1 MFFILSKIFA
11 FCIKPIVWIIACFLL
26 SFFLK
31 NEKRKRSFFL
41 TGLILLLLLTND
53 AVFQGVVHWWEP
65 DPVTIKDLKKNEYDF
80 IILLGGYSNF
90 QTAMGKSEYQLEL
103 KGGNRLITTL
113 NLYKKGIG
121 KKIILTGGSGKLL
134 GEKYGEAEYVAP
146 FLKTLGL
153 PDSALIVENKS
164 RNTWENAIFSKQ
176 IVDSLQK
183 NASCLLVTSA
193 LHMPR
198 SKACYDKAGLKTTI
212 FPTDYYRQKHDSLLN
227 LFFEPSSSKLYAW
240 EALLHEWIGV
250 ITYKIKGY
258 N

>member
-11 FCIKPIVWIIACFLL
+11 FCIKPIVWIIVCFLL

-41 TGLILLLLLTND
+41 TGLILLLLLTNG
-53 AVFQGVVHWWEP
+53 AVFQGVVSRWEP
-65 DPVTIKDLKKNEYDF
+65 EPVAIKDLEKKYDF
-80 IILLGGYSNF
+80 IILLGGYSDF
-90 QTAMGKSEYQLEL
+90 QTAMGKSEFQLGL
-103 KGGNRLITTL
+103 KGGNRLITSL
-113 NLYKKGIG
+113 NLYKKGVG
-121 KKIILTGGSGKLL
+121 TKIILTGGSGKLL
-134 GEKYGEAEYVAP
+134 GDKYGEAEYVAP

-153 PDSALIVENKS
+153 PDSTFIIENKS
-164 RNTWENAIFSKQ
+164 RNTWENAVFSKQ

-198 SKACYDKAGLKTTI
+198 SKACYDKAGLPTTI
-212 FPTDYYRQKHDSLLN
+212 YPTDYYSQQSDNLFK
-227 LFFEPSSSKLYAW
+227 LFFEPSSSKLFAW

>member
-65 DPVTIKDLKKNEYDF
+65 DPIATKDLEKEYDF

-90 QTAMGKSEYQLEL
+90 QTAMGKSEFQLEL

-113 NLYKKGIG
+113 NLYNKGIG
-121 KKIILTGGSGKLL
+121 KRIILTGGSGKLL
-134 GEKYGEAEYVAP
+134 GEKYGEAEYVAT

-164 RNTWENAIFSKQ
+164 RNTWENAMFSKQ

-193 LHMPR
+193 FHMPR
-198 SKACYDKAGLKTTI
+198 SKACYDKAGLPTTI
-212 FPTDYYRQKHDSLLN
+212 YPTDYYRQKHDNLVKLL
-227 LFFEPSSSKLYAW
+227 LEPSSSKLFAW
-240 EALLHEWIGV
+240 EALIHEWIGV

>member
-41 TGLILLLLLTND
+41 TGFILLILLTNG
-53 AVFQGVVHWWEP
+53 AVFQAVVYWWEP
-65 DPVTIKDLKKNEYDF
+65 DPVSIKDLEKEYDF

-121 KKIILTGGSGKLL
+121 KKIILTGGSGKLY

-153 PDSALIVENKS
+153 PDSTLIVENKS

-198 SKACYDKAGLKTTI
+198 SKACFDKAGLKTTI
-212 FPTDYYRQKHDSLLN
+212 FPTDYHRQKHDSLLN
-227 LFFEPSSSKLYAW
+227 LIFEPSSPKLFAW

>member
-65 DPVTIKDLKKNEYDF
+65 EPVSIKDLEKEYDF

-153 PDSALIVENKS
+153 PDSSLIVENKS
-164 RNTWENAIFSKQ
+164 RNTWENAIFSKL

-212 FPTDYYRQKHDSLLN
+212 FPTDYYRQKHDSMLN

-240 EALLHEWIGV
+240 EALLHEWIGA

>member
-11 FCIKPIVWIIACFLL
+11 FFIKPIIWIITCFLL

-41 TGLILLLLLTND
+41 TGLILLLLLTNG
-53 AVFQGVVHWWEP
+53 AFFQGVVQWWEP
-65 DPVTIKDLKKNEYDF
+65 EPVAIKNLEKKYDF
-80 IILLGGYSNF
+80 IILLGGYSDF
-90 QTAMGKSEYQLEL
+90 QTAMGKSEFQLAQI
-103 KGGNRLITTL
+103 GGNRLITAL

-121 KKIILTGGSGKLL
+121 TKIILTGGSGKLM
-134 GEKYGEAEYVAP
+134 GDKYGEAEYVASY
-146 FLKTLGL
+146 LKTLGL
-153 PDSALIVENKS
+153 PDSAFIIENKS

-176 IVDSLQK
+176 IIDSIQK
-183 NASCLLVTSA
+183 NATCLLVTSA
-193 LHMPR
+193 IHMPR
-198 SKACYDKAGLKTTI
+198 SKACYDKAGLPTTI
-212 FPTDYYRQKHDSLLN
+212 YPTDYYSQHSDN
-227 LFFEPSSSKLYAW
+227 LFKLFLEPSAAKLFTW

>member
-11 FCIKPIVWIIACFLL
+11 FCIKPIVWIISCFLI

-31 NEKRKRSFFL
+31 NDNRKRFFFL
-41 TGLILLLLLTND
+41 TGLIMLLLLTND

-65 DPVTIKDLKKNEYDF
+65 KPVAIKNLEKEYDF

-90 QTAMGKSEYQLEL
+90 QTAMGKSEFQLEL
-103 KGGNRLITTL
+103 KGGNRLITAL

-121 KKIILTGGSGKLL
+121 TKIILSGGSGKLL
-134 GEKYGEAEYVAP
+134 GDKYGEAEYVAP
-146 FLKTLGL
+146 YLKTLGL
-153 PDSALIVENKS
+153 PDSTFIIENKS

-176 IVDSLQK
+176 IVDSLK
-183 NASCLLVTSA
+183 KDAKCLLVTSA
-193 LHMPR
+193 FHMPR
-198 SKACYDKAGLKTTI
+198 SKACFDKAGLKTTI
-212 FPTDYYRQKHDSLLN
+212 YPTDYYRHNNDNLIKLL
-227 LFFEPSSSKLYAW
+227 FEPSSSKLFAW
-240 EALLHEWIGV
+240 EAILHEWIGV

>member
-11 FCIKPIVWIIACFLL
+11 FCIKPIVWILAAFLL

-31 NEKRKRSFFL
+31 NEKSKRSFFI
-41 TGLILLLLLTND
+41 TGLILLILLTNG
-53 AVFQGVVHWWEP
+53 AIFQGVVLWWEP
-65 DPVTIKDLKKNEYDF
+65 EPVSIKDLEKKYDF
-80 IILLGGYSNF
+80 VILLGGYSDF
-90 QTAMGKSEYQLEL
+90 QTAMGKTEFQLGL
-103 KGGNRLITTL
+103 KGGNRLITAL
-113 NLYKKGIG
+113 NLYKKDIG
-121 KKIILTGGSGKLL
+121 TKIILTGGSGKLF
-134 GEKYGEAEYVAP
+134 GDKYGEAEYVAP

-153 PDSALIVENKS
+153 PDSAIIIENTS
-164 RNTWENAIFSKQ
+164 RNTWENAVFSKQ

-183 NASCLLVTSA
+183 NATCLLVTSA

-198 SKACYDKAGLKTTI
+198 SKACFDKAGLATTI
-212 FPTDYYRQKHDSLLN
+212 YPTDYYGQKHDNLLK

>member
-31 NEKRKRSFFL
+31 NKKRKQSFFIS
-41 TGLILLLLLTND
+41 GLVLLILLTND
-53 AVFQGVVHWWEP
+53 AVFQGIVHWWEP
-65 DPVTIKDLKKNEYDF
+65 EPVAIKDLEKKYDF
-80 IILLGGYSNF
+80 IILLGGYSDF
-90 QTAMGKSEYQLEL
+90 QTAMGKSEFQLGL
-103 KGGNRLITTL
+103 KGGNRLITAL
-113 NLYKKGIG
+113 NLFKKGIG
-121 KKIILTGGSGKLL
+121 TKIILTGGSGKLL
-134 GEKYGEAEYVAP
+134 GDKYGEAEYVAP

-153 PDSALIVENKS
+153 PDSAFIIENKS
-164 RNTWENAIFSKQ
+164 RNTWENAVFSKQ

-198 SKACYDKAGLKTTI
+198 SKACYDKAGLPTTI
-212 FPTDYYRQKHDSLLN
+212 YPTDYYSRHSDNLFK

>member
-11 FCIKPIVWIIACFLL
+11 FCIKPIVWILAAFLL

-31 NEKRKRSFFL
+31 NEKSKRSFFI
-41 TGLILLLLLTND
+41 TGLILLILLTNG
-53 AVFQGVVHWWEP
+53 AIFQGVVLWWEP
-65 DPVTIKDLKKNEYDF
+65 EPVSIKDLEKKYDF
-80 IILLGGYSNF
+80 VILLGGYSDF
-90 QTAMGKSEYQLEL
+90 QTAMGKTEFQLGL
-103 KGGNRLITTL
+103 KGGNRLITAL
-113 NLYKKGIG
+113 NLYKKDIG
-121 KKIILTGGSGKLL
+121 TKIILTGGSGKLF
-134 GEKYGEAEYVAP
+134 GDKYGEAEYVAP

-153 PDSALIVENKS
+153 PDSAIIIENTS
-164 RNTWENAIFSKQ
+164 RNTWENAVFSKQ

-183 NASCLLVTSA
+183 NATCLLVTSA

-198 SKACYDKAGLKTTI
+198 SKACFDKAGLATTI
-212 FPTDYYRQKHDSLLN
+212 YPTDYYSQKHDNLLK

>member
-11 FCIKPIVWIIACFLL
+11 FCIKPIVWIIVCFLL

-41 TGLILLLLLTND
+41 TGLILLLLLTNG
-53 AVFQGVVHWWEP
+53 AVFQGVVSWWEP
-65 DPVTIKDLKKNEYDF
+65 EPVAINDVKKEYDF
-80 IILLGGYSNF
+80 IILLGGYSDF
-90 QTAMGKSEYQLEL
+90 QTAMGKSEFQLGL
-103 KGGNRLITTL
+103 KGGNRLITAL

-134 GEKYGEAEYVAP
+134 GDKYGEAEYVAP

-153 PDSALIVENKS
+153 PDSAFIVENKS
-164 RNTWENAIFSKQ
+164 RNTWENAVFSKQ
-176 IVDSLQK
+176 IVDSLK
-183 NASCLLVTSA
+183 KDAKCLLVTSA

-198 SKACYDKAGLKTTI
+198 SKACYDKAGLPTTI
-212 FPTDYYRQKHDSLLN
+212 YPTDYYSQRSDNLFK

-240 EALLHEWIGV
+240 EALIHEWIGV

>member
-11 FCIKPIVWIIACFLL
+11 ICIKPIVWIIACFLL

-31 NEKRKRSFFL
+31 NKKRKQSFFL
-41 TGLILLLLLTND
+41 SGLVLLILLTND
-53 AVFQGVVHWWEP
+53 AVFQGIVHWWEP
-65 DPVTIKDLKKNEYDF
+65 EPVAIKDLEKKYDF
-80 IILLGGYSNF
+80 IILLGGYSDF
-90 QTAMGKSEYQLEL
+90 QTAMGKSEFQLGL
-103 KGGNRLITTL
+103 KGGNRLITAL
-113 NLYKKGIG
+113 NLHKKGVG
-121 KKIILTGGSGKLL
+121 TKIILTGGSGKLL
-134 GEKYGEAEYVAP
+134 GDKYGEAEYVAP

-153 PDSALIVENKS
+153 PDSAFIVENKS
-164 RNTWENAIFSKQ
+164 RNTWENAVFSKQ

-198 SKACYDKAGLKTTI
+198 SKACYDKAGLPTTI
-212 FPTDYYRQKHDSLLN
+212 YPTDYYSQHSDN
-227 LFFEPSSSKLYAW
+227 LFKLFLEPSSSKLYAW
-240 EALLHEWIGV
+240 EAILHEWIGV

>member
-31 NEKRKRSFFL
+31 NDKRKRSFFF

-65 DPVTIKDLKKNEYDF
+65 DPIATKDLEKKYDF

-90 QTAMGKSEYQLEL
+90 QTAMGKSEFQLEL
-103 KGGNRLITTL
+103 KGGNRLITAL

-134 GEKYGEAEYVAP
+134 GDKYGEAEYVAP

-153 PDSALIVENKS
+153 PDSAFIIENKS

-176 IVDSLQK
+176 IVDSLKK
-183 NASCLLVTSA
+183 NSSCLLVTSA
-193 LHMPR
+193 FHMPR
-198 SKACYDKAGLKTTI
+198 SKACYDKEGLPTTI
-212 FPTDYYRQKHDSLLN
+212 YPTDYYSQQSDNLFK
-227 LFFEPSSSKLYAW
+227 LFFEPSSSKLFAW

>member
-41 TGLILLLLLTND
+41 TGLILLLLLTNG
-53 AVFQGVVHWWEP
+53 AVFQGVVSWWEP
-65 DPVTIKDLKKNEYDF
+65 EPVAIKDLEKKYDF
-80 IILLGGYSNF
+80 IILLGGYSDF
-90 QTAMGKSEYQLEL
+90 QTAMGKSEYQLGL
-103 KGGNRLITTL
+103 KGGNRLITAL

-134 GEKYGEAEYVAP
+134 GDKYGEAEYVAP

-153 PDSALIVENKS
+153 PDSTFIVENKS

-198 SKACYDKAGLKTTI
+198 SKSCYDKAGLPTTI
-212 FPTDYYRQKHDSLLN
+212 YPTDYYSQRSDNLFK

>member
-31 NEKRKRSFFL
+31 NEKRKRFFFL
-41 TGLILLLLLTND
+41 SGLILLILLTNG
-53 AVFQGVVHWWEP
+53 AVFQGVVQWWEP
-65 DPVTIKDLKKNEYDF
+65 EPVTINDLEKKYDF
-80 IILLGGYSNF
+80 IILLGGYSDF
-90 QTAMGKSEYQLEL
+90 QTAMGKSEFQLGL
-103 KGGNRLITTL
+103 KGGNRLISAL

-121 KKIILTGGSGKLL
+121 TKIILTGGSGKLL
-134 GEKYGEAEYVAP
+134 GDKFGEAEYVAP

-183 NASCLLVTSA
+183 NATCLLVTSA

-198 SKACYDKAGLKTTI
+198 SKACYDKAGLPTTI
-212 FPTDYYRQKHDSLLN
+212 FPTDYYSQKHDNLLK

>member
-65 DPVTIKDLKKNEYDF
+65 DPIATKDLEKEYDF

-90 QTAMGKSEYQLEL
+90 QTAMGKSEFQLEL

-113 NLYKKGIG
+113 NLYNKGIG
-121 KKIILTGGSGKLL
+121 KRIILTGGSGKLL

-153 PDSALIVENKS
+153 PDSAFIVENKS

-193 LHMPR
+193 FHMPR
-198 SKACYDKAGLKTTI
+198 SKACFDKAGLPTTI
-212 FPTDYYRQKHDSLLN
+212 YPTDYYRQKHDN
-227 LFFEPSSSKLYAW
+227 LVKLFLEPSSSKLFAW
-240 EALLHEWIGV
+240 EALIHEWIGV

>member
-11 FCIKPIVWIIACFLL
+11 FCIKPIVWILAAFLL

-31 NEKRKRSFFL
+31 NEKSKRSFFI
-41 TGLILLLLLTND
+41 TGLILLILLTNE
-53 AVFQGVVHWWEP
+53 AIFQGVVQWWEP
-65 DPVTIKDLKKNEYDF
+65 EPLSIKDLEKKYDF
-80 IILLGGYSNF
+80 VILLGGYSDF
-90 QTAMGKSEYQLEL
+90 QTAKGKTEFQLGL
-103 KGGNRLITTL
+103 KGGNRLITAL

-121 KKIILTGGSGKLL
+121 TKIILTGGSGKLF
-134 GEKYGEAEYVAP
+134 GDKYGEAEYVAP

-153 PDSALIVENKS
+153 QDSAIIIENTS
-164 RNTWENAIFSKQ
+164 RNTWENAVFSKQ

-183 NASCLLVTSA
+183 NATCLLVTSA

-198 SKACYDKAGLKTTI
+198 SKACFDKAGLATTI
-212 FPTDYYRQKHDSLLN
+212 YPTDYYSQKHDNLLK

-250 ITYKIKGY
+250 ISYKIKGY

>member
-11 FCIKPIVWIIACFLL
+11 FFIKPIVWIIACFLI

-31 NEKRKRSFFL
+31 NKKSKQSFFL
-41 TGLILLLLLTND
+41 TGLVLIILFTNS
-53 AVFQGVVHWWEP
+53 AVFQGIVNWWEP
-65 DPVTIKDLKKNEYDF
+65 EPVAIKDLEKKYDF
-80 IILLGGYSNF
+80 IILLGGYSDF
-90 QTAMGKSEYQLEL
+90 QTAMGKSEFQLGL
-103 KGGNRLITTL
+103 KGGNRLITAL
-113 NLYKKGIG
+113 NLFKKGIG
-121 KKIILTGGSGKLL
+121 TKIILTGGSGKFL
-134 GEKYGEAEYVAP
+134 GDKYGEAEYVAP

-153 PDSALIVENKS
+153 PDSSYIVENKS
-164 RNTWENAIFSKQ
+164 RNTWENAVFSKR

-198 SKACYDKAGLKTTI
+198 SKACYDKAGLPTTI
-212 FPTDYYRQKHDSLLN
+212 YPTDYYSQRSDNLFK

>member
-11 FCIKPIVWIIACFLL
+11 FFIKPIVWIIAAFLL

-41 TGLILLLLLTND
+41 TGLILLILLTNG
-53 AVFQGVVHWWEP
+53 AVFQGVVNWWEP
-65 DPVTIKDLKKNEYDF
+65 EPVTIKNLEKEYDF
-80 IILLGGYSNF
+80 IILLGGYSDF
-90 QTAMGKSEYQLEL
+90 QTAMGKSEFQLGL
-103 KGGNRLITTL
+103 KGGNRLISAL

-121 KKIILTGGSGKLL
+121 TKIILTGGSGKLL
-134 GEKYGEAEYVAP
+134 GDKFGEAEYVAP

-153 PDSALIVENKS
+153 PDSAFIVENKS

-183 NASCLLVTSA
+183 NATCLLVTSA

-198 SKACYDKAGLKTTI
+198 SKASYDKAGLPTTI
-212 FPTDYYRQKHDSLLN
+212 FPTDYYSQKHDNLLK

>member
-31 NEKRKRSFFL
+31 NKKRKQSFFIS
-41 TGLILLLLLTND
+41 GLVLLILLTND
-53 AVFQGVVHWWEP
+53 AVFQGIVHWWEP
-65 DPVTIKDLKKNEYDF
+65 EPVAIKDLEKKYDF
-80 IILLGGYSNF
+80 IILPGGYSDF
-90 QTAMGKSEYQLEL
+90 QTAMGKSEFQLGL
-103 KGGNRLITTL
+103 KGGNRLITAL

-121 KKIILTGGSGKLL
+121 TKIILTGGSGKLL
-134 GEKYGEAEYVAP
+134 GDKYGEAEYVAP

-153 PDSALIVENKS
+153 PDSAFIVENKS
-164 RNTWENAIFSKQ
+164 RNTWENAVFSKQ

-198 SKACYDKAGLKTTI
+198 SKACYDKAGLPTTI
-212 FPTDYYRQKHDSLLN
+212 YPTDYYSQRSDNLFK

>member
-31 NEKRKRSFFL
+31 NKKRKQSFFISGFVL
-41 TGLILLLLLTND
+41 LILLTND
-53 AVFQGVVHWWEP
+53 AVFQGIVHWWEP
-65 DPVTIKDLKKNEYDF
+65 EPVAIKDSEKKYDF
-80 IILLGGYSNF
+80 IILLGGYSDF
-90 QTAMGKSEYQLEL
+90 QTAMGKSEFQLGL
-103 KGGNRLITTL
+103 KGGNRLITAL

-134 GEKYGEAEYVAP
+134 GDKYGEAEYVAP
-146 FLKTLGL
+146 YLKTLGL
-153 PDSALIVENKS
+153 PDSAFIIENKS

-183 NASCLLVTSA
+183 NATCLLVTSA

-198 SKACYDKAGLKTTI
+198 SKACYDKAGLPTTI
-212 FPTDYYRQKHDSLLN
+212 YPTDYYSQQSDNLFK
-227 LFFEPSSSKLYAW
+227 LFFEPSSSKLFAW

>member
-53 AVFQGVVHWWEP
+53 AVFQSVVHWWEP
-65 DPVTIKDLKKNEYDF
+65 DPIATKDLEKEYDF

-90 QTAMGKSEYQLEL
+90 QTAMGKSEFQLEL

-113 NLYKKGIG
+113 NLYNKGIG
-121 KKIILTGGSGKLL
+121 KRIILTGGSGKLL
-134 GEKYGEAEYVAP
+134 GDKYGEAEYVAP

-164 RNTWENAIFSKQ
+164 RNTWENAMFSKQ

-183 NASCLLVTSA
+183 NASCLLITSA
-193 LHMPR
+193 FHMPR
-198 SKACYDKAGLKTTI
+198 SKACFDKAGLKTTI
-212 FPTDYYRQKHDSLLN
+212 FPTDYYRHKHDSLLN
-227 LFFEPSSSKLYAW
+227 LIFEPSSSKLFAW
-240 EALLHEWIGV
+240 EAILHEWIGV
-250 ITYKIKGY
+250 IIYKIKGY

>member
-31 NEKRKRSFFL
+31 NKKRKQSFFISGFVL
-41 TGLILLLLLTND
+41 LILLTND
-53 AVFQGVVHWWEP
+53 AVFQGIVHWWEP
-65 DPVTIKDLKKNEYDF
+65 EPVAIKDSEKKYDF
-80 IILLGGYSNF
+80 IILLGGYSDF
-90 QTAMGKSEYQLEL
+90 QTAMGKSEFQLGL
-103 KGGNRLITTL
+103 KGGNRLITAL

-134 GEKYGEAEYVAP
+134 GDKYGEAEYVAP
-146 FLKTLGL
+146 YLKTLGL
-153 PDSALIVENKS
+153 PDSAFIVENKS

-176 IVDSLQK
+176 IIDSLQK
-183 NASCLLVTSA
+183 NATCLLVTSA

-198 SKACYDKAGLKTTI
+198 SKACYDKAGLPTTI
-212 FPTDYYRQKHDSLLN
+212 YPTDYYSQQSDNLFK
-227 LFFEPSSSKLYAW
+227 LFFEPSSSKLFAW

>member
-41 TGLILLLLLTND
+41 TGFILLILLTNG
-53 AVFQGVVHWWEP
+53 AVFQAVVYWWEP
-65 DPVTIKDLKKNEYDF
+65 DPVSIKDLEKEYDF

-121 KKIILTGGSGKLL
+121 KKIFYIFFFGIKKLVSNF
-134 GEKYGEAEYVAP
+134 G
-146 FLKTLGL
+146 
-153 PDSALIVENKS
+153 
-164 RNTWENAIFSKQ
+164 
-176 IVDSLQK
+176 
-183 NASCLLVTSA
+183 
-193 LHMPR
+193 
-198 SKACYDKAGLKTTI
+198 
-212 FPTDYYRQKHDSLLN
+212 
-227 LFFEPSSSKLYAW
+227 FFR
-240 EALLHEWIGV
+240 
-250 ITYKIKGY
+250 
-258 N
+258 

>member
-31 NEKRKRSFFL
+31 NKKRKQSFFIS
-41 TGLILLLLLTND
+41 GLVLLILLTND
-53 AVFQGVVHWWEP
+53 AVFQGIVHWWEP
-65 DPVTIKDLKKNEYDF
+65 EPVAIKDLEKKYDF
-80 IILLGGYSNF
+80 IILLGGYSDF
-90 QTAMGKSEYQLEL
+90 QTAMGKSEFQLGL
-103 KGGNRLITTL
+103 KGGNRLITAL
-113 NLYKKGIG
+113 SLYKKGIG
-121 KKIILTGGSGKLL
+121 TKIILTGGSGKLL
-134 GEKYGEAEYVAP
+134 GDKFGEAEYVAP

-153 PDSALIVENKS
+153 PDSAFIIENKS
-164 RNTWENAIFSKQ
+164 RNTWENAVFSKQ

-198 SKACYDKAGLKTTI
+198 SKACYDKAGLPTTI
-212 FPTDYYRQKHDSLLN
+212 YPTDYYSQYSDNLFK

>member
-31 NEKRKRSFFL
+31 NEKRKKSFFL

-53 AVFQGVVHWWEP
+53 AVFQGIVQWWEP
-65 DPVTIKDLKKNEYDF
+65 EPVAIKDLEKKYDF
-80 IILLGGYSNF
+80 IILLGGYSDF
-90 QTAMGKSEYQLEL
+90 QTAMGKSEFQLGL
-103 KGGNRLITTL
+103 KGGNRLITAL

-121 KKIILTGGSGKLL
+121 TKIILTGGSGKLL
-134 GEKYGEAEYVAP
+134 GDKYGEAEYVAP

-153 PDSALIVENKS
+153 PDSSYIVENKS
-164 RNTWENAIFSKQ
+164 RNTWENAVFSKQ

-198 SKACYDKAGLKTTI
+198 SKACYDKAGLPTTI
-212 FPTDYYRQKHDSLLN
+212 YPTDYYSQRSDNLFK

-240 EALLHEWIGV
+240 EALIHEWIGV

>member
-31 NEKRKRSFFL
+31 NKKRKQSFFISGFVL
-41 TGLILLLLLTND
+41 LILLNNG
-53 AVFQGVVHWWEP
+53 AVFQGVVNWWEP
-65 DPVTIKDLKKNEYDF
+65 EPVAINDLEKEYDF
-80 IILLGGYSNF
+80 IILLGGYSDF
-90 QTAMGKSEYQLEL
+90 QTAMGKSEFQLGL
-103 KGGNRLITTL
+103 KGGNRLITAL

-134 GEKYGEAEYVAP
+134 GDKYGEAEYVAP

-153 PDSALIVENKS
+153 PDSAFIIENKS

-183 NASCLLVTSA
+183 NATCLLVTSA

-198 SKACYDKAGLKTTI
+198 SKACYDKAGLPTTI
-212 FPTDYYRQKHDSLLN
+212 YPTDYYSQQSDNLFK
-227 LFFEPSSSKLYAW
+227 LFFEPSSSKLFAW

>member
-11 FCIKPIVWIIACFLL
+11 FFIKPIVWIIAAFLL

-41 TGLILLLLLTND
+41 TGLILLILLTNG
-53 AVFQGVVHWWEP
+53 AVFQGVVQWWEP
-65 DPVTIKDLKKNEYDF
+65 EPVAIKNLEKKYDF
-80 IILLGGYSNF
+80 IILLGGYSDF
-90 QTAMGKSEYQLEL
+90 QTAMGKSEFQLA
-103 KGGNRLITTL
+103 KIGGNRLITAL

-121 KKIILTGGSGKLL
+121 TKIILTGGSGKLL
-134 GEKYGEAEYVAP
+134 GDKYGESEYVAP
-146 FLKTLGL
+146 YLKTLGL
-153 PDSALIVENKS
+153 PDSVIIVENKS

-183 NASCLLVTSA
+183 NATCLLVTSA
-193 LHMPR
+193 IHMPR
-198 SKACYDKAGLKTTI
+198 SKACFEKAGLSTTI
-212 FPTDYYRQKHDSLLN
+212 YPTDYYSQHSDNLFT

>member
-11 FCIKPIVWIIACFLL
+11 FCIKPIVWIIVCFLL

-41 TGLILLLLLTND
+41 TGLILLLLITNG
-53 AVFQGVVHWWEP
+53 AVFQGIVHWWEP
-65 DPVTIKDLKKNEYDF
+65 EPVAIKDLEKKYDF
-80 IILLGGYSNF
+80 IILLGGYSDF
-90 QTAMGKSEYQLEL
+90 QTAMGKSEFQLGL
-103 KGGNRLITTL
+103 KGGNRLITAL

-121 KKIILTGGSGKLL
+121 KKIILTGGSSKLL
-134 GEKYGEAEYVAP
+134 GDKYGEAEYVAP

-153 PDSALIVENKS
+153 PDSAFIVENKS

-198 SKACYDKAGLKTTI
+198 SKACYDKAGLPTTI
-212 FPTDYYRQKHDSLLN
+212 YPTDYYSQHSDN
-227 LFFEPSSSKLYAW
+227 LFKLFLEPSSSKLYAW
-240 EALLHEWIGV
+240 EAILHEWMGS
-250 ITYKIKGY
+250 
-258 N
+258 

>member
-31 NEKRKRSFFL
+31 NKKRKQSFFIS
-41 TGLILLLLLTND
+41 GLVLLILLTND
-53 AVFQGVVHWWEP
+53 AVFQGIVHWWEP
-65 DPVTIKDLKKNEYDF
+65 EPVAIKDLEKKYDF
-80 IILLGGYSNF
+80 IILLGGYSDF
-90 QTAMGKSEYQLEL
+90 QTAMGKSEFQLGL
-103 KGGNRLITTL
+103 KGGNRLITAL
-113 NLYKKGIG
+113 NLYKKGVG
-121 KKIILTGGSGKLL
+121 TKIILTGGSGKLL
-134 GEKYGEAEYVAP
+134 GDKYGEAEYVAP

-153 PDSALIVENKS
+153 PDSAFIVENKS
-164 RNTWENAIFSKQ
+164 RNTWGNAVFSKQ

-198 SKACYDKAGLKTTI
+198 SKACYDKAGLPTTI
-212 FPTDYYRQKHDSLLN
+212 YPTDYYSQHSDN
-227 LFFEPSSSKLYAW
+227 LFKLFLEPSSSKLYAW
-240 EALLHEWIGV
+240 EAILHEWIGV